1 MFVQLNL
8 IISLSILVLYL
19 YFFPR
24 AQNRRNLYN
33 PSFKKIDK
41 ILMLY
46 YKNYFSKFSSLGD
59 FPGLDSVYK
68 DMAYSLE
75 KKGIKRELLLEYSK
89 KGKIKNS
96 NWVFSIISLLISF
109 MGATELDK
117 LLKVSNTVSEIYNEH
132 KEDGI
137 VKYLGGFFKSGTWS
151 TTTLVVFGG
160 IVFIISISLMLF
172 FVRADNH
179 KSIVDFGFAKQKTLI
194 AEDLCIYFPKGFEE
208 ANKSELGCYLDFL
221 DFSILKN
228 KEGYRIW
235 IPKCFRNSEF
245 KDSVVLKTGAEN
257 KIVVTKNGKDLT
269 FYFKANGEDWIL
281 ERAEEGQ
288 TTITDEDLT
297 ALKNV
302 FRILFAYAN
311 LKEKKNG
318 IWKWPDLVAEKI
330 REIECNWFRVTVG
343 TLAIIF
349 LFAILLVFTGVII
362 FSIITGVIYIF
373 IVLYLCWLISTWL
386 LRNYF

>member
-46 YKNYFSKFSSLGD
+46 YKNYFSKFSSLGE
-59 FPGLDSVYK
+59 FPDLDSVYN
-68 DMAYSLE
+68 DMAYSLKE
-75 KKGIKRELLLEYSK
+75 NGIKKDLLLEYSK
-89 KGKIKNS
+89 RGKIKNS

-117 LLKVSNTVSEIYNEH
+117 LLKVSNTVSEIYNKH

-137 VKYLGGFFKSGTWS
+137 VRYLGGFFKSGTWS
-151 TTTLVVFGG
+151 TTTLVVFSL
-160 IVFIISISLMLF
+160 IVIIISISLMLF

-179 KSIVDFGFAKQKTLI
+179 KSKVDFGFTKQKTLI
-194 AEDLCIYFPKGFEE
+194 AEDLCLYFSNGFEE
-208 ANKSELGCYLDFL
+208 AKKYTLGCYLDYL
-221 DFSILKN
+221 NFSIVKN

-235 IPKCFRNSEF
+235 IPKCFQKSGLEN
-245 KDSVVLKTGAEN
+245 SVVLKTGAEN
-257 KIVVTKNGKDLT
+257 KIEFTKNGKNLT
-269 FYFKANGEDWIL
+269 FYFKKNDEGWIL
-281 ERAEEGQ
+281 EKAEEGQ
-288 TTITDEDLT
+288 TQIQGDDLS
-297 ALKNV
+297 ALNSV
-302 FRILFAYAN
+302 FRILFDYAD

-318 IWKWPDLVAEKI
+318 IWEFPDWVAEKI
-330 REIECNWFRVTVG
+330 RERKCKCIRVILG

-362 FSIITGVIYIF
+362 FSIVTGVIYIF